1 VADIVC
7 GKPKVILKTPL
18 RGGGLPPLL
27 FRNYL
32 TKLIRFAHNWNDGI
46 MGSEIM
52 QCWMNG
58 KFVLALKL
66 EMNKILLKSNLPVF
80 HYSISYQ
87 MLTTDEDM

>member
-1 VADIVC
+1 
-7 GKPKVILKTPL
+7 
-18 RGGGLPPLL
+18 
-27 FRNYL
+27 
-32 TKLIRFAHNWNDGI
+32 
-46 MGSEIM
+46 MGSGIM